1 MYEPYAGALS
11 DYLMMPLP
19 AWVPVTK
26 EKDQWRLLTKLRTE
40 AEAVRT
46 AGRAVVLHDDHGH

>member
-1 MYEPYAGALS
+1 
-11 DYLMMPLP
+11 MPLP

-46 AGRAVVLHDDHGH
+46 SGRAVGLHDDHGH